1 MKRKYLSIAYC
12 FIACSL
18 MACNNTEDETV
29 LQPIPNTGTVPVVSS
44 QPQPAITGEINPA
57 HGAPG
62 HRCDIAVGAPLN
74 SSPANKV
81 PTTAVQPSQPIQ
93 MSAPLQSKSVPS
105 NSINTVAAPAT
116 TNALNPAHGQ
126 PGHRCDIAVGAPLNS
141 APANKAAAPQ
151 SPVQTI
157 TPIQPVQNNSGST
170 AKLNPAHGQPG
181 HDCSIPVGQ
190 PLKQ

>member
-1 MKRKYLSIAYC
+1 MYIITKIIPSIKT
-12 FIACSL
+12 I
-18 MACNNTEDETV
+18 NPT
-29 LQPIPNTGTVPVVSS
+29 IPTITGTAPTISS
-44 QPQPAITGEINPA
+44 QAPVTGATNPA

-74 SSPANKV
+74 SAPANKV
-81 PTTAVQPSQPIQ
+81 PTTPIQSPQPIQ
-93 MSAPLQSKSVPS
+93 MSAPVQ
-105 NSINTVAAPAT
+105 TVQNKPVTTIPAAT
-116 TNALNPAHGQ
+116 TASGLNPAHGQ
-126 PGHRCDIAVGAPLNS
+126 PGHRCDISVGAPLNS
-141 APANKAAAPQ
+141 APTNKVAATQ

-181 HDCSIPVGQ
+181 HDCSIAVGQ

>member
-1 MKRKYLSIAYC
+1 MRKTHLSIAC
-12 FIACSL
+12 FFIVCSL
-18 MACNNTEDETV
+18 IACNNTEDEAV
-29 LQPIPNTGTVPVVSS
+29 LQPIPTTGTLPAVSS
-44 QPQPAITGEINPA
+44 QPQPAITSGINPA

-74 SSPANKV
+74 SATANKV
-81 PTTAVQPSQPIQ
+81 PTTPAQAPQPIQ
-93 MSAPLQSKSVPS
+93 MSAPVQSQTVPNNSV
-105 NSINTVAAPAT
+105 NTVAAPAT
-116 TNALNPAHGQ
+116 ANVLNPAHGQ

-141 APANKAAAPQ
+141 APANKSAAPQ
-151 SPVQTI
+151 SPLQTI
-157 TPIQPVQNNSGST
+157 TPIQPVQNNTGST